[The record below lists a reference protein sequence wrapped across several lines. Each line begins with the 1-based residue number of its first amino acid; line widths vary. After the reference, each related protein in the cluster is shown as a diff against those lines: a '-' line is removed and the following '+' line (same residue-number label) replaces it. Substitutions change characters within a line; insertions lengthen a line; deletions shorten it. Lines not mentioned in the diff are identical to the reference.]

1 MINKQKYAILLSQI
15 FFLIRYLTRFDRD
28 QGTEISRDWTKVWEE
43 PFFGMKT
50 DNQFAVIQS
59 KVKMRSDELQN
70 SPQGW
75 NSQN

>member
-43 PFFGMKT
+43 P
-50 DNQFAVIQS
+50 S

-75 NSQN
+75 